1 MAPKPIV
8 PMENGVDPR
17 EVEALIYMSVGVAIA
32 FLLTASMMFAVCQCI
47 AKYVFFALPQAL
59 RRFSSN
65 FVLASLD
72 TLEICIILLS
82 TPLPSHAFY
91 GNHLIV
97 KLP

>member
-47 AKYVFFALPQAL
+47 AKYVQYSAKGRILDC
-59 RRFSSN
+59 
-65 FVLASLD
+65 VTDTAS
-72 TLEICIILLS
+72 
-82 TPLPSHAFY
+82 
-91 GNHLIV
+91 
-97 KLP
+97 